1 MMENKIKWILII
13 AIVIILISAVSI
25 FILYFYETDETS
37 IELDYFKD
45 IARNAIC
52 ADITNNLFVI
62 DNEMVFWVVEGNC
75 PDASYTFTLYG
86 NNPDDIYCKKYD
98 SIAGPQEQ
106 CNNEDYQEIFQIITD
121 NLDNDNLG
129 LDKNYKVTKVNF

>member
-1 MMENKIKWILII
+1 MENKTKWIII
-13 AIVIILISAVSI
+13 ITIIILIAVVSI

-37 IELDYFKD
+37 IELDNFKD
-45 IARNAIC
+45 IARNATC
-52 ADITNNLFVI
+52 SDITNNLFVI
-62 DNEMVFWVVEGNC
+62 DNKMVFWVVEGKS
-75 PDASYTFTLYG
+75 PDASYTYTLYG
-86 NNPDDIYCKKYD
+86 NNPDEIYCKKYD

-129 LDKNYKVTKVNF
+129 LDENYKVTKVNF

>member
-1 MMENKIKWILII
+1 MENKTKWIII
-13 AIVIILISAVSI
+13 ITILILIAAVSI

-37 IELDYFKD
+37 IELDNFRD
-45 IARNAIC
+45 IARNATC

-62 DNEMVFWVVEGNC
+62 DNKMVFWVVEGNC
-75 PDASYTFTLYG
+75 PDASYTYTLYG
-86 NNPDDIYCKKYD
+86 DNPDEIYCKKYD

-121 NLDNDNLG
+121 NLDNGNLG
-129 LDKNYKVTKVNF
+129 LDENYKVIKVNF

>member
-1 MMENKIKWILII
+1 MENKTKLII
-13 AIVIILISAVSI
+13 IITIIILIAAVSI

-37 IELDYFKD
+37 IELDNFKD
-45 IARNAIC
+45 IARNATC
-52 ADITNNLFVI
+52 SDITNNLFVI
-62 DNEMVFWVVEGNC
+62 DNKMVFWVVEGNC
-75 PDASYTFTLYG
+75 PDASYTYTLYG

-106 CNNEDYQEIFQIITD
+106 CNNEDYQEIFQIIID

-129 LDKNYKVTKVNF
+129 LDENYKVTKVNF

>member
-1 MMENKIKWILII
+1 MENKTKWIII
-13 AIVIILISAVSI
+13 ITIIILIAVVSI

-37 IELDYFKD
+37 IELDNFKD
-45 IARNAIC
+45 IARNATC
-52 ADITNNLFVI
+52 SDITNNLFVI
-62 DNEMVFWVVEGNC
+62 DNKMVFWVVEGNC
-75 PDASYTFTLYG
+75 PDASYTYTLYG
-86 NNPDDIYCKKYD
+86 NNPDEIYCKKYD

-129 LDKNYKVTKVNF
+129 LDENYKVTKVNF

>member
-1 MMENKIKWILII
+1 METKTKWIII
-13 AIVIILISAVSI
+13 ITIMIILIAAVSI

-37 IELDYFKD
+37 LELEDFKD

-52 ADITNNLFVI
+52 GDITNNLFVI
-62 DNEMVFWVVEGNC
+62 DNKMVFWVVEGNC
-75 PDASYTFTLYG
+75 PDASYTYTLYG
-86 NNPDDIYCKKYD
+86 ENPDKIYCKKYD

-106 CNNEDYQEIFQIITD
+106 CNNEDYQEIFQIIID

-129 LDKNYKVTKVNF
+129 LDENYKVTKVNF